1 MESYGSII
9 VTNRG
14 REFCVTQKR
23 GAWCV
28 FPTPLY
34 AVEEIE
40 IMQKAN
46 RTINGY
52 YESLQGSISYMEGL
66 GSVTRIARQVS
77 KLAGELLDRIAVDED
92 QTRSGFSAVCPPK
105 IMFYTKDEFE
115 INRTRP
121 GAAAPLGLRAIFS
134 TKDGKPGWNI
144 MVDTGTGA
152 QAASRLR
159 AWLPSSDPAIGRI
172 VKYINRYTRVER

>member
-1 MESYGSII
+1 MFLDG
-9 VTNRG
+9 
-14 REFCVTQKR
+14 FD
-23 GAWCV
+23 
-28 FPTPLY
+28 
-34 AVEEIE
+34 EEIE

-66 GSVTRIARQVS
+66 GSVTRIASQVS

-92 QTRSGFSAVCPPK
+92 PTHPGYSTAFPPK
-105 IMFYTKDEFE
+105 IVFYTKDEFE

-172 VKYINRYTRVER
+172 VEYINRYTRVER

>member
-1 MESYGSII
+1 MEPHSSII

-14 REFCVTQKR
+14 QEFSVTQKN
-23 GAWCV
+23 GAWRIY
-28 FPTPLY
+28 PTPLY

-46 RTINGY
+46 RTVNGY
-52 YESLQGSISYMEGL
+52 YESLQGSIYYMEGL
-66 GSVTRIARQVS
+66 VVTRITNHVS
-77 KLAGELLDRIAVDED
+77 KLAGELLDSIAIDED
-92 QTRSGFSAVCPPK
+92 PTRSGYDSAFPPK
-105 IMFYTKDEFE
+105 IVFYTKEEFE

-121 GAAAPLGLRAIFS
+121 RAAAPLGLRAIFS
-134 TKDGKPGWNI
+134 PQDGKSGWTI

-172 VKYINRYTRVER
+172 VEYINRYTRVER

>member
-1 MESYGSII
+1 MEPHGSII

-52 YESLQGSISYMEGL
+52 YETLQGSIHYMEGL
-66 GSVTRIARQVS
+66 GSVTRIANRVS
-77 KLAGELLDRIAVDED
+77 KLVGELLDHIAVDED
-92 QTRSGFSAVCPPK
+92 QTRSGFNAVCPPK
-105 IMFYTKDEFE
+105 IVFYTKDEFE

-121 GAAAPLGLRAIFS
+121 RAASPLGLRAIFS
-134 TKDGKPGWNI
+134 TKDGKPGWSI
-144 MVDTGTGA
+144 MVDTGTGT

-159 AWLPSSDPAIGRI
+159 AWLPSSDLAIGRI
-172 VKYINRYTRVER
+172 VEYINRYTRVER

>member
-14 REFCVTQKR
+14 REFRVTQKR

-34 AVEEIE
+34 EVEEIE

-52 YESLQGSISYMEGL
+52 YESLQGSIHYMEGF
-66 GSVTRIARQVS
+66 GSVTRIANRVS
-77 KLAGELLDRIAVDED
+77 KLVGELLDNIAVDED
-92 QTRSGFSAVCPPK
+92 QTRSGYSAVCPPK

-121 GAAAPLGLRAIFS
+121 RAAAPLGLRMIFS
-134 TKDGKPGWNI
+134 TKDGMPGWTI
-144 MVDTGTGA
+144 TIDTGTGTE
-152 QAASRLR
+152 AASRLR
-159 AWLPSSDPAIGRI
+159 AWLPSSDPAIGRL
-172 VKYINRYTRVER
+172 VEYINSYARVER